1 MRPRGSFALSALC
14 GILASFSVSPQGARC
29 SGLPCRPA
37 PAASV
42 QELVHRSGVVLEGK
56 LQEEG
61 RERDMNQDERDLL
74 LQQRARRTA
83 PTPHQVRVRV
93 HQVWGTKAGG
103 LEKDS
108 VISLLWHPGDTC
120 LALSADTRY
129 MFFMEPTNDT
139 SVFLASF
146 PPIETRRSVRKDIS
160 KVLCQECA
168 EPKLKPLRNK
178 TVDEGRKVTLT
189 CEIEAG
195 SPLPKF
201 KWYKNGKEIP
211 AKKSPNL
218 KIKKKKGGKVS
229 ELQFKSATLS
239 DIATYTCEAI
249 NKLGKVSTSGNLTVI
264 TAATSTT
271 PSLKT
276 SSHVARCSDSEK
288 SYCVNGGECFTLELT
303 PGTTKFLCRCP
314 RGYTGNRCQ
323 ATVPVRVIKPKQ
335 AEELYQKRVLT
346 ITGICIALLVVGI
359 MCVVAYCKTKKQRKK
374 LHDRLR
380 QSLRERSAMA
390 GMASGPQIPHPPPE
404 SLQLVNQYVSQ
415 NAVPAQH
422 VIEKETETSFST
434 SQCTTSTN
442 QSSMTTHPSSQS
454 WSNGKNESM
463 SSESR
468 SVLVMSSAE
477 GSRQGTPSHRGRL
490 NGTGGTHDLGAYL
503 RNTRDMADSHRNSPY
518 SERYVSAM
526 TTPTRLSPV
535 ELLPP
540 GSPLSPPSEVS
551 SAPFSSLA
559 MSVPSMAM
567 SPSGEEE
574 RPLLFA
580 SPPQLR
586 DKQRMCHSGASQQ
599 CSRNSA
605 HYNHGQD
612 DASLPPSPLHIVED
626 DEYGSTQEYDAVAT
640 VTAGTT
646 ASQPPLLQ
654 SPSYNN
660 KLPNG
665 QPAGK
670 RTKCNGTAAS
680 ATTPTTALQGG
691 GEVAS
696 ESISERSS
704 SEESETEDERVGED
718 TPFLNLQNPLAIGI
732 LELSTAALLPAD
744 ASRTNPALRLSP
756 QDDLQTRLSSVMA
769 NQDPIAV

>member
-303 PGTTKFLCRCP
+303 PGTTKFLCR
-314 RGYTGNRCQ
+314 
-323 ATVPVRVIKPKQ
+323 
-335 AEELYQKRVLT
+335 
-346 ITGICIALLVVGI
+346 
-359 MCVVAYCKTKKQRKK
+359 KQRKK

>member
-1 MRPRGSFALSALC
+1 APSTPGRDLTGSGPAAPHPLSPR
-14 GILASFSVSPQGARC
+14 ARC

-314 RGYTGNRCQ
+314 NEFTGDRCQ
-323 ATVPVRVIKPKQ
+323 TYVMASFYKHLGIEFME

-404 SLQLVNQYVSQ
+404 SLQLQYVSQ

-626 DEYGSTQEYDAVAT
+626 DEYGSTQD
-640 VTAGTT
+640 
-646 ASQPPLLQ
+646 
-654 SPSYNN
+654 
-660 KLPNG
+660 
-665 QPAGK
+665 
-670 RTKCNGTAAS
+670 

>member
-1 MRPRGSFALSALC
+1 MTEGVQESSAGLTAPTGSADVPRVPPEETPETDEEEATVANGADVADGDADGNRDCGPLGLAALAGACCVCVEVEQVRSCLHSEKICILPILACLLSLALC
-14 GILASFSVSPQGARC
+14 TAGLKWVFVDKIFEYEPPTHLDPKRIGQDPIILADPTL
-29 SGLPCRPA
+29 GLPKQTSHPNA
-37 PAASV
+37 LYPMTTAAV
-42 QELVHRSGVVLEGK
+42 EPDVFLEGK
-56 LQEEG
+56 S
-61 RERDMNQDERDLL
+61 
-74 LQQRARRTA
+74 TA
-83 PTPHQVRVRV
+83 VPFQP
-93 HQVWGTKAGG
+93 
-103 LEKDS
+103 S
-108 VISLLWHPGDTC
+108 SP
-120 LALSADTRY
+120 
-129 MFFMEPTNDT
+129 
-139 SVFLASF
+139 
-146 PPIETRRSVRKDIS
+146 
-160 KVLCQECA
+160 
-168 EPKLKPLRNK
+168 
-178 TVDEGRKVTLT
+178 KVTLYT
-189 CEIEAG
+189 PTSAVTSHNLPQTQPG
-195 SPLPKF
+195 TPSTLKPGRSRLPTRYPLES
-201 KWYKNGKEIP
+201 NNIP
-211 AKKSPNL
+211 F
-218 KIKKKKGGKVS
+218 V
-229 ELQFKSATLS
+229 ELPP
-239 DIATYTCEAI
+239 
-249 NKLGKVSTSGNLTVI
+249 
-264 TAATSTT
+264 ATSTT